1 MFIGGKMS
9 YPRTKTIAL
18 VLSTLFCINN
28 AVAANNF
35 IFSAPPRGPVE
46 AETKVYEP
54 VARYL
59 SKALG
64 KTVTYQH
71 PGDWLSYQAEMQK
84 GAYDLIFDGPHFAS
98 WRMKRIQHEP
108 LVVLPGKLIFM
119 VFVRNDRKQV
129 TNMKHLAGR
138 TICGLAPPNLATL
151 TVYDAFSDQ
160 PLRQPRI
167 KQVKSFKN
175 GFQQVI
181 DRKCVAG
188 VARDKLYKKLDKE
201 NRTRVIYTS
210 KGVANQGFSA
220 GPRFTE
226 QEKKK
231 ITKALL
237 DKNNHQELE
246 TFHKRFNKSF
256 ALLKQASLIEYA
268 GLDRMLENSWGFR

>member
-1 MFIGGKMS
+1 MSCLRIKTTFI
-9 YPRTKTIAL
+9 L
-18 VLSTLFCINN
+18 LSTLFSINN

-54 VARYL
+54 IARYL

-98 WRMKRIQHEP
+98 WRMKRLQHEP
-108 LVVLPGKLIFM
+108 LVALPGKLIFN
-119 VFVRNDRKQV
+119 VFVLNDRKKV
-129 TNMKHLAGR
+129 INMKDLAGR

-167 KQVKSFKN
+167 KQVKSFKA

-181 DRKCVAG
+181 DKKCVAG

-201 NRTRVIYTS
+201 NRTQVIYTS
-210 KGVANQGFSA
+210 RGVANQGFSA

-226 QEKKK
+226 QEKKI
-231 ITKALL
+231 ITDALL
-237 DKNNHQELE
+237 DKKNHIQLE

-256 ALLKQASLIEYA
+256 ALLKQADLLEYA
-268 GLDRMLENSWGFR
+268 GLDRMLDNSWGFR

>member
-1 MFIGGKMS
+1 MS
-9 YPRTKTIAL
+9 YPRMKTTL
-18 VLSTLFCINN
+18 LLLSILFSINN

-35 IFSAPPRGPVE
+35 IFSAPPRGSAE
-46 AETKVYEP
+46 AEAKVYEP

-64 KTVTYQH
+64 KTITYQH
-71 PGDWLSYQAEMQK
+71 PGDWLSYQADMQN
-84 GAYDLIFDGPHFAS
+84 GDYDLIFDGPHFAS

-108 LVVLPGKLIFM
+108 LVTLPGKLIFN
-119 VFVRNDRKQV
+119 VFVRNDRKNV
-129 TNMKHLAGR
+129 EDMNNLAGR

-160 PLRQPRI
+160 PLRQPMIR
-167 KQVKSFKN
+167 QVKSFKN
-175 GFQQVI
+175 GYQQVV
-181 DRKCVAG
+181 DGKCIAG
-188 VARDKLYKKLDKE
+188 VARDKLYKKLEKE
-201 NRTRVIYTS
+201 NRTRIIFTS

-226 QEKKK
+226 NEKSI

-237 DKNNHQELE
+237 DKKNHKELE
-246 TFHKRFNKSF
+246 NFHKRFNKSF

-268 GLDRMLENSWGFR
+268 GLDRMLDNSWGFR

>member
-1 MFIGGKMS
+1 MS
-9 YPRTKTIAL
+9 YLRMKAI
-18 VLSTLFCINN
+18 VLLLSVLLSINN

-35 IFSAPPRGPVE
+35 IFSAPPRGPAE
-46 AETKVYEP
+46 AEAKVYEP

-59 SKALG
+59 SKTLG

-98 WRMKRIQHEP
+98 WRMKRLQHEP
-108 LVVLPGKLIFM
+108 LVTLPGKLIFN
-119 VFVRNDRKQV
+119 VFVLNDHKQV
-129 TNMKHLAGR
+129 TSMKSLAGR

-167 KQVKSFKN
+167 RQVKSFKS

-181 DRKCVAG
+181 DKKCAAG

-201 NRTRVIYTS
+201 NRTRVIFTS

-226 QEKKK
+226 QEKK
-231 ITKALL
+231 IIVEVLL
-237 DKNNHQELE
+237 DKKNHKQLE

-256 ALLKQASLIEYA
+256 ALLKQANLIEYD